1 MEEDRIPEGRRLH
14 IEETRK
20 KHRTVKKKRLPA
32 AGRVM
37 LTGFLFGLS
46 AAASFYGVR
55 FFAERIPLRTDQ
67 KEAWP
72 GLTEP
77 VSRDSFSGIGGE
89 NGLLLSAAQ
98 DEASEPVIGSTGKD
112 VGPVAAVAQN
122 AMPCVVAITTVSIQ
136 EIPSFF
142 GYYQNYSSTGTGSGI
157 IVGEN
162 DEELLIATNYHVV
175 EGAATLNVC
184 FIGDDVVS
192 AERQISKAVR
202 GEGGL
207 DINGAVPAVI
217 KGADEQNDLA
227 VIAVA
232 RDDIPQQTRDQIKIA
247 RLGDSDALVVGEQ
260 VVAIG
265 NALGY
270 GQTVTSGWIS
280 ALDRTVSGTDG
291 TYSRL
296 IQTDAAINPGNS
308 GGALLNMNGEVIG
321 INSAKYA
328 SSKVEGT
335 GYAIPVSVAEPILQE
350 LIERASREK
359 ITDPEK
365 AAWLGVELMD
375 LSDEVK
381 WMYDM
386 PDGAFVSGV
395 YQGSPAEAGGVYQ
408 NDIIMRL
415 DGQKISG
422 KAELIDKL
430 AYYQAGEEIELTLAR
445 NTTGRY
451 REVTL
456 LITLQSRPEQ

>member
-1 MEEDRIPEGRRLH
+1 M
-14 IEETRK
+14 
-20 KHRTVKKKRLPA
+20 
-32 AGRVM
+32 
-37 LTGFLFGLS
+37 
-46 AAASFYGVR
+46 
-55 FFAERIPLRTDQ
+55 
-67 KEAWP
+67 
-72 GLTEP
+72 
-77 VSRDSFSGIGGE
+77 
-89 NGLLLSAAQ
+89 
-98 DEASEPVIGSTGKD
+98 
-112 VGPVAAVAQN
+112 
-122 AMPCVVAITTVSIQ
+122 
-136 EIPSFF
+136 
-142 GYYQNYSSTGTGSGI
+142 
-157 IVGEN
+157 
-162 DEELLIATNYHVV
+162 
-175 EGAATLNVC
+175 
-184 FIGDDVVS
+184 
-192 AERQISKAVR
+192 
-202 GEGGL
+202 
-207 DINGAVPAVI
+207 
-217 KGADEQNDLA
+217 
-227 VIAVA
+227 
-232 RDDIPQQTRDQIKIA
+232 
-247 RLGDSDALVVGEQ
+247 
-260 VVAIG
+260 
-265 NALGY
+265 
-270 GQTVTSGWIS
+270 
-280 ALDRTVSGTDG
+280 
-291 TYSRL
+291 
-296 IQTDAAINPGNS
+296 
-308 GGALLNMNGEVIG
+308 NMNGEVIG